1 MNWNHELM
9 TRKLN
14 ITPEAE
20 QDIFAIASNIHLQDS
35 LASARH
41 AVSEIKKHLNN
52 LADHLDSARA
62 GVCDGTSEAVISGF
76 PYVAVYKESDN
87 FITIVRILYGAEERR
102 LKKR

>member
-1 MNWNHELM
+1 M

-41 AVSEIKKHLNN
+41 AVSEIKNHLNS
-52 LADHLDSARA
+52 LADHLDSGRA
-62 GVCDGTSEAVISGF
+62 GVCDGTSEVVITGF
-76 PYVAVYKESDN
+76 PYVAVYKASDN
-87 FITIVRILYGAEERR
+87 FITIIRILYGAEERR